1 LYLVT
6 GSSSGIGKAVYDNL
20 KQTDMVTGIDI
31 LPSDI
36 ICDLSFDENIKT
48 LILQLANLNKDIEG
62 IVTSAGVIGGK
73 NTIPVNYF
81 GSVRIIE
88 YLYQHYGKVNAVLV
102 GSNIYTHAKTNN
114 NLISLLLE
122 NKEKEAI
129 DFAKNN
135 QLTDTEVYASCKKA
149 LNFWMRLFIKNNKNS
164 RINIVHPSLMKTG
177 MTEQYVK
184 SEIIKIIFS
193 EDIDKAYIGGPE
205 EVSGLICY
213 LIKNSKAVNGQFIL
227 VDNGVYDHEAT

>member
-1 LYLVT
+1 MYIVT

-129 DFAKNN
+129 DFAKIIS
-135 QLTDTEVYASCKKA
+135 LRIPKCMHLVKK
-149 LNFWMRLFIKNNKNS
+149 L
-164 RINIVHPSLMKTG
+164 
-177 MTEQYVK
+177 
-184 SEIIKIIFS
+184 
-193 EDIDKAYIGGPE
+193 
-205 EVSGLICY
+205 
-213 LIKNSKAVNGQFIL
+213 
-227 VDNGVYDHEAT
+227 